1 MYTVNISNDDSILQS
16 IKKLLG
22 ITSECTDFDQDIM
35 MLINSVFLDL
45 QQIGAGPEDGFSI
58 FDSSAKWADFAKD
71 TSLLNGVKSYVYLR
85 VKLVFDPPSS
95 GVATSLENVANKL
108 EWRINHRAETLDET
122 KEKEREA
129 DVI

>member
-58 FDSSAKWADFAKD
+58 FDSSAKWADFAED
-71 TSLLNGVKSYVYLR
+71 ASLLNGVKSYVYLR

-108 EWRINHRAETLDET
+108 EWRINHRAETLNDI
-122 KEKEREA
+122 KEKE
-129 DVI
+129 